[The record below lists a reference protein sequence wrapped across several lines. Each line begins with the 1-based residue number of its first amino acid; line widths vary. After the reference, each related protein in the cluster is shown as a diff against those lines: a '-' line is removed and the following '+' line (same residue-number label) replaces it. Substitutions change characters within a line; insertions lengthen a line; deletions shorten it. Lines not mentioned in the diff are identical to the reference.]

1 MEPGY
6 KGGSEAS
13 PKLRAR
19 SAALWRWQRTC
30 LQRLEECMMRI
41 AVIFAMACLFSGC
54 MATVPGVPPAPPTAP
69 PNYHCAYVG
78 GGYFSCYPW

>member
-1 MEPGY
+1 
-6 KGGSEAS
+6 
-13 PKLRAR
+13 
-19 SAALWRWQRTC
+19 
-30 LQRLEECMMRI
+30 MMRI

-54 MATVPGVPPAPPTAP
+54 MATVPGVPLAPPMAP